1 MLSDDEYQQI
11 KVSTLTAADTSA
23 RVVSSNQTVY
33 YDEESYA
40 RVYEAMTMLRHHLC
54 VIYSELDLFRAMFRE
69 QISSVMKGL
78 GDGDDSG
85 SQPSDAGGAVEAAS
99 GGGDYQRVEQ
109 AVGDRQASPAD
120 AVAGDGTEPQ
130 PKAKRPYRRRNK
142 AAVPTV
148 PPEVGSGDGGSEVGG
163 TTQG

>member
-1 MLSDDEYQQI
+1 MLSDDDYQQI
-11 KVSTLTAADTSA
+11 KVSTLTAADTAA

-54 VIYSELDLFRAMFRE
+54 VVYSELDLFRAMFRE
-69 QISSVMKGL
+69 QISSVMKGI
-78 GDGDDSG
+78 GDGDNAG
-85 SQPSDAGGAVEAAS
+85 SEPSDARDPVEPAPA
-99 GGGDYQRVEQ
+99 GRDDQRVEQ
-109 AVGDRQASPAD
+109 AVGDREAIAAN
-120 AVAGDGTEPQ
+120 AVAGDGAEPQ
-130 PKAKRPYRRRNK
+130 PKVKRPYRRRNK

-163 TTQG
+163 QAEG